1 MLVSTYIALYTFD
14 SNPNEAP
21 SSCGQCSR
29 SSSHRETF
37 PNQWNTWIR
46 DQPRVTAKVHFGK
59 RGGFDDGHSK
69 LEGTGSTVATPPL
82 NRRRSSLPPWER
94 RHRTLA
100 GDSDDEGKDGQKIG
114 MKLFEKLRNSN
125 FTSSRDD
132 PMKWVNEFK
141 EEMKKSGGRYRA
153 IEDQRPTPPS
163 RQMKKTLEKIRRSMS
178 QNGDESLNQINID
191 DARKKLTPHSL
202 AFLSNFSMDYLGEK
216 VRQSADPERLKRFKA
231 IEREFFEETERTQ
244 RQQQEQQQMEY
255 EQEEQQSDPL
265 SLYHGQDHKY
275 HHRRQALPAHPEEE
289 KVKNK
294 EDELEKEE
302 EALLPEPPF
311 PDRNMLQKLRR
322 SEEEEEEEDDEEIQ
336 KESFGKKVG
345 GEYTERIHKEG
356 GGTTLFEDED
366 DMIVQNPTNPNPG
379 PTKRLKESPAIQGS
393 NNPAP
398 PQEPKLG
405 SLQKVQLERLL
416 RMLERN
422 GVDTREILNARHKL
436 ELQDKQESHIE
447 KEKQDGSLSL
457 NEEDEDEEDED
468 MAERKVAFNMRG
480 KPSSQEQDG
489 RNLVDISSVAVGVE
503 LVE

>member
-69 LEGTGSTVATPPL
+69 LVGTGSTVATPPL

-202 AFLSNFSMDYLGEK
+202 AFLSNFSMVDYLGEK

-265 SLYHGQDHKY
+265 SLYHGQGHKY

-322 SEEEEEEEDDEEIQ
+322 SEEEEEEEEEEEDEEIQ

-345 GEYTERIHKEG
+345 REYTERIHKEG

-405 SLQKVQLERLL
+405 PL
-416 RMLERN
+416 
-422 GVDTREILNARHKL
+422 
-436 ELQDKQESHIE
+436 
-447 KEKQDGSLSL
+447 DGSLSL

-468 MAERKVAFNMRG
+468 MAERKVLSNPIIFFFVPAIFDGSRC
-480 KPSSQEQDG
+480 SHQDG
-489 RNLVDISSVAVGVE
+489 DFNKQEILSAIQNNLGSSKSSSSDDSDHDE
-503 LVE
+503 